1 MDTQGEVGSG
11 GIGYG
16 EGERAG
22 MGEDDGVASGL
33 EALQLEMVF
42 DDAPVPQVDVPVSGP
57 LRLSL
62 SLSTFSSFSCYHCLS
77 LSVYIWRSLSLSVS
91 LSLSLSVSL
100 SVAVSLSVCPSRV
113 QARDL
118 SLHHIGI
125 SLSSLTL
132 SCVRPLTH
140 TLTHTQTRH
149 GTKPFSSGTPN
160 RCAWP
165 STQCKGF

>member
-1 MDTQGEVGSG
+1 MERERGQGWVRMMGLRRAWKPCNWKWFLMMPRFRRWMCPCQVPSVSLSPSLPSPLSLAITVSLCRSISG
-11 GIGYG
+11 G
-16 EGERAG
+16 
-22 MGEDDGVASGL
+22 
-33 EALQLEMVF
+33 
-42 DDAPVPQVDVPVSGP
+42 P
-57 LRLSL
+57 SL
-62 SLSTFSSFSCYHCLS
+62 
-77 LSVYIWRSLSLSVS
+77 S

-140 TLTHTQTRH
+140 THTHTQTRH